1 MMTELDRAIIKEII
15 IIYEI
20 NHTVQK
26 ELTITKHEQ
35 GKKSSF
41 RKKYPH
47 TAFADS
53 KPVQAWEYQDSNLK
67 EINLDKKN
75 PNRSDIRYDTY
86 LYATSRFIYQ
96 EKEKGVYLDIIFGPM
111 CGRGWYFPIVKK
123 DDKLVLEAPRVVWKS

>member
-1 MMTELDRAIIKEII
+1 MTELDQAIIKEII

-53 KPVQAWEYQDSNLK
+53 KPVQAWEYQDSNLN

-96 EKEKGVYLDIIFGPM
+96 EKEKGVYLEIIFGPM
-111 CGRGWYFPIVKK
+111 FGRGYCFPVIEEDGKPALAIPTIV
-123 DDKLVLEAPRVVWKS
+123 WMS